1 MEFLS
6 IPCDIMENDINL
18 DGLTD
23 DIWIDKVEALLVLC
37 LEIKISFP
45 KMLMCLFIILNFL
58 IFNSPKT

>member
-1 MEFLS
+1 
-6 IPCDIMENDINL
+6 MENDINL